1 MPAVSQLLLALVVM
15 SLAPTT
21 ASDANPS
28 LRSSWMFAVI
38 GIGLVLSA
46 TVFAWTA
53 LVPVTNGL
61 WWQAKGDQLLLS
73 REGRSSAEVA
83 YRAACL
89 ADDWSPEPWRRRAE
103 LAFEQATADHFRS
116 NESLETAVKLLLAA
130 IDRDPYNFQGLRTVG
145 NWWMA
150 RWRASQSGD
159 DARQA
164 ADWLQRASD
173 SYPTNASILA
183 ELALALDA
191 GGQRGDALKTA
202 LRAVAQDGL
211 NRKLGHVDRFLADEL
226 VTKLRL
232 LAEETDR

>member
-1 MPAVSQLLLALVVM
+1 MPAVSQLLLALVAM
-15 SLAPTT
+15 SLGPTT
-21 ASDANPS
+21 VSDTNPS

-83 YRAACL
+83 YRAASL

-103 LAFEQATADHFRS
+103 LAFERATADHFRS
-116 NESLETAVKLLLAA
+116 NELFGTAVKLLLAA
-130 IDRDPYNFQGLRTVG
+130 IDRDPYNFQGLRTLG

-150 RWRASQSGD
+150 RWRASRSGD

-183 ELALALDA
+183 ELAFALDA
-191 GGQRGDALKTA
+191 SGQRGDANTTA
-202 LRAVAQDGL
+202 KRAMAQDEL
-211 NRKLGHVDRFLADEL
+211 NRKLGHVDRYLADEL
-226 VTKLRL
+226 VTQLRL